1 MNIEKLKR
9 RKRMSNFNHLI
20 QEVALNGTVKN
31 RNLQVFR
38 IVCTNPGK
46 TAGEIALA
54 YKKSY
59 VNAVPRNEIAKRI
72 NDLRNFGLVKK
83 TELKKCPM
91 SGKMVATWTPTGKTE
106 ADRTVKTTTV
116 NKNLNSNKK
125 TLVTEA
131 NTKSS
136 NEYVSGVLAG
146 MVFGSLGTSLI
157 FLLARVFIG

>member
-1 MNIEKLKR
+1 MN
-9 RKRMSNFNHLI
+9 NFNHLI

-72 NDLRNFGLVKK
+72 NDLKNFGLVKK
-83 TELKKCPM
+83 SELRKCPV
-91 SGKMVATWTPTGKTE
+91 SGKLVATWTPTGS
-106 ADRTVKTTTV
+106 TTV
-116 NKNLNSNKK
+116 NRTPKETTNKNLRSANGV
-125 TLVTEA
+125 LVTDTAEFKPLFSQF
-131 NTKSS
+131 TLG
-136 NEYVSGVLAG
+136 VMTGMPIGVLL
-146 MVFGSLGTSLI
+146 FGIMLFIDKLLG
-157 FLLARVFIG
+157 